1 MKLIGK
7 KYMLLFCWLLT
18 APKAKITE
26 VDLNHERIHSRQ
38 WVELTLF
45 FLLMLGVLS
54 VLSGKCLFLLAPFI
68 FYAWYGVEWL
78 IRLIQFWRIGYTSYK
93 ESNDKWLK
101 RIKEALWK
109 LNYMAYRNISFE
121 REAYQNEGHLNYL
134 ENRKRFNFLKYLK

>member
-1 MKLIGK
+1 MKIVRTKIMKLIGK

-26 VDLNHERIHSRQ
+26 VDLNHERIHERQ
-38 WVELTLF
+38 MRELLYIF
-45 FLLMLGVLS
+45 FYV
-54 VLSGKCLFLLAPFI
+54 
-68 FYAWYGVEWL
+68 WYGVEWL